1 MLARIR
7 TGGIRPQEE
16 TSWVRD
22 EIDLLLEKW

>member
-16 TSWVRD
+16 TSCARGA
-22 EIDLLLEKW
+22 IGLPLET